1 MSQDLEGG
9 LQGQDESRE
18 PYEKE
23 DRTLG
28 HCVWRGIRVTEEGCL
43 DCFDF
48 LRTPYEQSEVGNR
61 RMVCVAVNIR
71 KPHDGDRDAAAE
83 RFRRLMRCLTD
94 ADCRAALCNMFEAAY
109 ANPKEHTSLTFFKQI
124 QAHADQPMT
133 ETLHQQLKARTPEP
147 ETLPI

>member
-1 MSQDLEGG
+1 MSQLPGG
-9 LQGQDESRE
+9 TIRG
-18 PYEKE
+18 E
-23 DRTLG
+23 DRPDLIPEHDPVLG
-28 HCVWRGIRVTEEGCL
+28 YCVQRGALMTGEECL
-43 DCFDF
+43 DCFTDY
-48 LRTPYEQSEVGNR
+48 RTPYEWFEHGNR
-61 RMVCVAVNIR
+61 RMNCVAVNIR

-133 ETLHQQLKARTPEP
+133 EALHQQLKARTPEP
-147 ETLPI
+147 EALPI